1 MKSPI
6 PHLFSFAFGVLFLV
20 MLYTIPLAAQPPPLE
35 EFDAYVQKVVQ
46 DWEVPGLTITV
57 VKDGD
62 VVFAKG
68 YGVRTLGTST
78 PVDIHTL
85 FAIGSTTKAMTAAGI
100 GMLVDEGKLHWDDPV
115 TKHLPSFQLYDPYVT
130 REVTVR
136 DLLTH
141 RAGLGNADFLWYEQ
155 ENSTREILHRLLY
168 LKPQTSMRSQFIY
181 QNIMYVAAGE
191 VIEAVSGIPWADFI
205 QTRILTPLGMTETI
219 PTAATL
225 AQQSNVASPHSK
237 IEGIV
242 RVINNASVDSVAA
255 AGAIWSSVNDM
266 SQWMR
271 FLLNGGRTD
280 EGQPLLSDHTLN
292 ELFTPQTIVGT
303 GAFYPTA
310 KLTHPHWMTYGL
322 GWFQADYQ
330 GWAVDFHTGSIDGM
344 VAIIGLIRDE
354 NLGVYVLANLD
365 HAEVRHALMYRAF
378 DLYGSTPPRD
388 WSIEFKKLYTDR
400 TAEREAERKKIEEE
414 RVTGTRPSLPFEHY
428 AGTYADPLYGT
439 VGVTYDGHLR
449 FSYGPKRIGP
459 LEHWHYDTFRVQW
472 EARWRGS
479 AFVSFSL
486 DRKGRPFLLDME
498 GLQFR
503 RIETDEDKTVNS
515 EQ

>member
-6 PHLFSFAFGVLFLV
+6 LRPFSFLLGVSFLV
-20 MLYTIPLAAQPPPLE
+20 LLSTTPLPAQPPPLE
-35 EFDAYVQKVVQ
+35 EFDAYVQKAVR
-46 DWEVPGLTITV
+46 DWEVPGLAISV

-62 VVFAKG
+62 IVFAKG
-68 YGVRTLGTST
+68 YGVRTKGKSV

-155 ENSTREILHRLLY
+155 ANSTREILRRLLY

-191 VIEAVSGIPWADFI
+191 VIAAVSGMSWADFI
-205 QTRILTPLGMTETI
+205 QTRILTPLGMTETT

-225 AQQSNVASPHSK
+225 AQQPNVASPHSK
-237 IEGIV
+237 IEGTV
-242 RVINNASVDSVAA
+242 RVIKNASVDSIAA

-266 SQWMR
+266 SRWVL
-271 FLLNGGRTD
+271 FLLNGGQTE
-280 EGQPLLSDHTLN
+280 EGQPLLSEPTLN
-292 ELFTPQTIVGT
+292 ELFTPQTIVGS

-330 GWAVDFHTGSIDGM
+330 GRAVDFHTGSIDGM

-365 HAEVRHALMYRAF
+365 HAEVRHSLMYRVF
-378 DLYGSTPPRD
+378 DLYGSTPPLD
-388 WSIEFKKLYTDR
+388 WSAEFKKLYTDR
-400 TAEREAERKKIEEE
+400 TEEREAERKKVEEE
-414 RVTGTRPSLPFEHY
+414 RVTGTRPSLSLEQY

-439 VGVTYDGHLR
+439 VDVTYDGHLR

-486 DRKGRPFLLDME
+486 DRKGLPFLLDME
-498 GLQFR
+498 RLQFR
-503 RIETDEDKTVNS
+503 RIETAEEEK
-515 EQ
+515 E